1 MEGRGS
7 KPPEIQPQ
15 LKKAQGRE
23 SLPKASSTTALR
35 KDSLTGSKGRMQ
47 E

>member
-1 MEGRGS
+1 MESRES

-23 SLPKASSTTALR
+23 SLPKASSTTGLR
-35 KDSLTGSKGRMQ
+35 KDSLVGSKRKMQ

>member
-1 MEGRGS
+1 MESRES

-15 LKKAQGRE
+15 LKKAQGGE
-23 SLPKASSTTALR
+23 SLPKASSTTELR
-35 KDSLTGSKGRMQ
+35 KDRLTGSKRKIQ